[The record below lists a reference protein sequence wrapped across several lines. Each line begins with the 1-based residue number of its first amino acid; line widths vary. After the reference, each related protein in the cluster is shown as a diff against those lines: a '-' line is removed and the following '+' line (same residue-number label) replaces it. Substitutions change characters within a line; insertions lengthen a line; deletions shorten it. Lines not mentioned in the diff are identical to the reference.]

1 MMIRLIDHLPPED
14 LAMLQALYSRSAQSV
29 SVHLD
34 RVAAGGSSRF
44 IKDYVAGFNHKSIA
58 DCGSTTLFIEG
69 VSLLAAKAIQ
79 DWPLYSGQETSTR
92 YIDMSQQPIVDP
104 IGTPASKAIL
114 DRWMT
119 FYGENQDRVG
129 GHVIK
134 THPHRDGDDEKSY
147 ARAVMARA
155 FDILRGF
162 LPAGITTQLSWHT
175 NLRQAGD
182 HVAGLVHHPS
192 PEIRALG
199 LELRATL
206 AKAYPDSGFGQSLPS
221 VSGVAASPDA
231 LAERTAWEAKV
242 AEVATYFNVLEDWSD
257 RDIRGTVSVLDVGLE
272 DVRLQRLRADERDL
286 LRTRPR
292 GCALPHFMARVGPVR
307 LDGWL
312 DFGSFR
318 DLQRHRNGVCQMPLL
333 TTRFGFEPWYLEQL
347 PTNVQESAQQ
357 LIEEQTRS
365 IAAIDAPDVHKQ
377 YLTPL
382 GFNVPIRCSHPFPA
396 FVYLIEMRSAKT
408 VHPTLRKLVFKAING
423 FRRSGIAK
431 DIPIALHV
439 DEDPDDWTVR
449 RGAQTITRREP
460 SE

>member
-1 MMIRLIDHLPPED
+1 MKLRLIDNLPPED

-34 RVAAGGSSRF
+34 KVAAGGSSRF
-44 IKDYVAGFNHKSIA
+44 MQDYVAGYNHKSIA
-58 DCGSTTLFIEG
+58 DCGSTSIFIEG
-69 VSLLAAKAIQ
+69 VSLLAAKAVQ

-92 YIDMSQQPIVDP
+92 YIDMSQQPIIDP

-119 FYGENQDRVG
+119 FYGENFDRVA
-129 GHVIK
+129 GHVAK
-134 THPHRDGDDEKSY
+134 VHPRREGEDEKRY
-147 ARAVMARA
+147 LGAVGARR

-206 AKAYPDSGFGQSLPS
+206 SAAYPDSGFGQSLPS

-231 LAERTAWEAKV
+231 VAERTAWEAMV
-242 AEVATYFNVLEDWSD
+242 AAVSTYFNVLEDWSD
-257 RDIRGTVSVLDVGLE
+257 RDILMTVNVLDVGLE
-272 DVRLQRLRADERDL
+272 DVRVQRLRADERDL

-292 GCALPHFMARVGPVR
+292 GCALPHFMARVGLVR

-347 PTNVQESAQQ
+347 PEYVREDA
-357 LIEEQTRS
+357 LKLVEEQTRS

-382 GFNVPIRCSHPFPA
+382 GFNVPIRCSYPFPA

-408 VHPTLRKLVFKAING
+408 VHPTLRKLVLKAISK
-423 FRRSGIAK
+423 FRQSG
-431 DIPIALHV
+431 IPIALHV

-449 RGAQTITRREP
+449 RGGQTIERRE
-460 SE
+460 